1 MKKLDYVDTL
11 RCLAILGV
19 IMVHTDN
26 FVQSNL
32 SHGISQIISLGA
44 KGVQLFFIAS
54 AFTLYLSFE
63 KRLTK
68 ENYPVKN
75 FFTRRIFRIAPMY
88 YLAIVYYLIQY
99 AIVNRE
105 ASAKVFDITTST
117 IIANFTFTHGF
128 NPYWINN
135 LVPGGWSIA
144 VEMTFYAVMPFIF
157 SRIKNINQAFNLFIG
172 SLVFSFLLNL
182 LFTHY
187 PLISSQSV
195 WADFLYFYFPNQFPV
210 FCLGMIMYFIIIKGQ
225 GIKEISRLS
234 FLVFGICVLVPFL
247 FFRQT
252 ILTVNFFVGVG
263 FLFFAIFLSKRRIPL
278 LVNPVTQYIGIRS
291 FSMYLVHF
299 AVIFWL
305 TQLNFVNYVQNPIL
319 NYVIR
324 FLLVTGISIMLS
336 TVFYALIEVPFQN
349 LGKKL
354 IDTWENNPRFKNKS
368 AQNNTEEKLV
378 ERQF

>member
-157 SRIKNINQAFNLFIG
+157 SRIKNINQAFNLFTG

-187 PLISSQSV
+187 PLISSQTV

-225 GIKEISRLS
+225 GIKKISRLS

-324 FLLVTGISIMLS
+324 FLLVTGFSVILS

>member
-324 FLLVTGISIMLS
+324 FLLVTGFSVILS

>member
-157 SRIKNINQAFNLFIG
+157 SRIKNINQAFNLFTG

-324 FLLVTGISIMLS
+324 FLLVTGFSVILS